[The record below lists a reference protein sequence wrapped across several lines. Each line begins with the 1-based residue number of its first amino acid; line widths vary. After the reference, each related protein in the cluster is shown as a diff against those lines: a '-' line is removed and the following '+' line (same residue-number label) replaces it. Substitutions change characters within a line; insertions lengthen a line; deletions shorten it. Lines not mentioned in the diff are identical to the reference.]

1 MEDRS
6 ACLFLPIFYTVL
18 WFLMHYLVIGMKM
31 PFYIALIPS
40 VYGFGHFL
48 ACKHK
53 GHIVLSADSVA
64 IPLTIGIA
72 FIVGSIEIMTHVDS
86 KLEAFVYLLT
96 AFGTSLMGAHL
107 IVLASAYLYE
117 KLKF

>member
-1 MEDRS
+1 MKDRFT
-6 ACLFLPIFYTVL
+6 CYFLSIFYTLL
-18 WFLMHYLVIGMKM
+18 WFLVHYSVIGVKM
-31 PFYIALIPS
+31 PFYIALIPP

-53 GHIVLSADSVA
+53 GHISLSADSVA

-72 FIVGSIEIMTHVDS
+72 LVIGSIEIMAQTDP
-86 KLEAFVYLLT
+86 KLEALADLLT
-96 AFGTSLMGAHL
+96 AFGASLMGAHL